1 MGDSL
6 VVVNFKTY
14 QTAHGACAE
23 DLARA
28 MASRPVEGPSAADR
42 RATSNWS
49 RAPVAARKLATMA
62 NNSDVMARPV
72 PLLMPGCLR

>member
-1 MGDSL
+1 MSDSL

-28 MASRPVEGPSAADR
+28 MASIDTKIRM
-42 RATSNWS
+42 
-49 RAPVAARKLATMA
+49 VAAVSAFAVSYTHLTL
-62 NNSDVMARPV
+62 PTI
-72 PLLMPGCLR
+72 LLV